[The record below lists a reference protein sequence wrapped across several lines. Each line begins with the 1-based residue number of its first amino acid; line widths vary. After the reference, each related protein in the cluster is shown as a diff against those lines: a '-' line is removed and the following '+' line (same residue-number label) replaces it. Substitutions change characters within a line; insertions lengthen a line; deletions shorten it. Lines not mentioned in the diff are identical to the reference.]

1 MNYFDYYTKF
11 SSKFDQVDVQFLS
24 LPEEKKDINTCLK
37 AVRRTPKLIVFMPKL
52 LNKQEKEILWTQ
64 AILNDNSLFFELPQ
78 TDSNFYK
85 KCLYI
90 AVLNMGGIIEEA
102 EKVNMSLK
110 LSTEKDFNLTISYL
124 VREKINKLILEN
136 PDSIITEDIIN
147 KQKNK
152 PSYFI
157 DLAKEISNGVINNVY
172 KITVKAQQINLK
184 NTEASVK
191 QYQRAM
197 SRIK

>member
-85 KCLYI
+85 KCMYI

-102 EKVNMSLK
+102 EK
-110 LSTEKDFNLTISYL
+110 EW
-124 VREKINKLILEN
+124 IN
-136 PDSIITEDIIN
+136 
-147 KQKNK
+147 
-152 PSYFI
+152 Y
-157 DLAKEISNGVINNVY
+157 
-172 KITVKAQQINLK
+172 
-184 NTEASVK
+184 
-191 QYQRAM
+191 
-197 SRIK
+197 